1 MKLSRFAQSTIFE
14 NKVFVALLVFVTAA
28 FLWVLWPFYGAVFWG
43 AVFAMLFRPL
53 FLRLLKNM
61 ANRHTLAALATL
73 GVVLLVVIL
82 PLGLIVVSLVQEA
95 TGLYERMQS
104 GELKPALYLQQ
115 VYGAL
120 PVWVLNVL
128 DRVGLGN
135 QGLILE
141 RLTASLAKG
150 SQFIATQAV
159 SIGQNAFDVIVSFL

>member
-73 GVVLLVVIL
+73 GVVLFVVIL
-82 PLGLIVVSLVQEA
+82 PLGLIVV
-95 TGLYERMQS
+95 
-104 GELKPALYLQQ
+104 
-115 VYGAL
+115 
-120 PVWVLNVL
+120 
-128 DRVGLGN
+128 
-135 QGLILE
+135 
-141 RLTASLAKG
+141 
-150 SQFIATQAV
+150 
-159 SIGQNAFDVIVSFL
+159 